1 MTQPEVSM
9 PLSGKR
15 IAVPESRYQDVLDG
29 LLSRRGANV
38 TGCPLVTTVDA
49 PDPGPVLEW
58 LNRFIDDPPD
68 FLVLLTGE
76 GLIRLHGFA
85 ERSGISSEQFRR
97 ALQRTTLISRGPKP
111 ARELRVFEMTP
122 DLFAVAPTTDGVI
135 ETFNELPLDGATVG
149 IQLYGDDPNQKLVDY
164 LVSRK
169 ADVSTVAPY
178 RYAPDASKANMQKLI
193 ADLHHGRF
201 DAIVFTSK
209 SQVNRLFS
217 FAANAGTKAEL
228 EIGLQRTCVAAV
240 GPIVADV
247 LSANGCR
254 VDVMPEK
261 RFFMKPLVQA
271 LSEAL

>member
-1 MTQPEVSM
+1 M